1 VTIQIGDVAFV
12 AFLLALVRSAAW
24 IAIAPP
30 FNHRSIPVQ
39 VRAGLAAALALALT
53 PWVSHQLGTTVY
65 DTPGLIGAF
74 MVQALAGAGL
84 GVLVL
89 ILMSAVQS
97 AGSMLDLFGGFTI
110 SSAYDP
116 FDNAQAAIW
125 GRFYDLLAVVLLFV
139 INGHLLLL
147 QGFITSFQ
155 AVPLHAPPLNAL
167 ASTVLTDVSTYF
179 AAAVE
184 VAAPLL
190 AALFLAQVVMGMVS
204 RAAPQ
209 MNVLSLSFPFMILLT
224 ILLASL
230 AVPQLPGA
238 VSSLAHQAVRAMAS
252 LSH

>member
-1 VTIQIGDVAFV
+1 MTIQIGDVTFV

-24 IAIAPP
+24 LAVAPP
-30 FNHRSIPVQ
+30 FNHRSIPLQ
-39 VRAGLAAALALALT
+39 VRAGLAAALALAVT
-53 PWVSHQLGTTVY
+53 PWVSRQIGTTVY
-65 DTPGLIGAF
+65 DTPGLLGTVA
-74 MVQALAGAGL
+74 VQALAGAGL

-89 ILMSAVQS
+89 ILMTAVQS
-97 AGSMLDLFGGFTI
+97 AGSMLDLFGGFSI

-147 QGFITSFQ
+147 KGFITSFQ
-155 AVPLHAPPLNAL
+155 AVPLHAPPLNGL
-167 ASTVLTDVSTYF
+167 ASTVLSDVTTYF

-204 RAAPQ
+204 RAAPA

-238 VSSLAHQAVRAMAS
+238 VKSLADQAVRAMAT

>member
-1 VTIQIGDVAFV
+1 MTIQIGDVTFV
-12 AFLLALVRSAAW
+12 AFLLALVRSGAW
-24 IAIAPP
+24 IAVAPP

-53 PWVSHQLGTTVY
+53 PWLSRQMGTTVY
-65 DTPGLIGAF
+65 DTPALLGAVA
-74 MVQALAGAGL
+74 VQALAGAGL

-89 ILMSAVQS
+89 ILMTAVQS
-97 AGSMLDLFGGFTI
+97 AGSMLDLFGGFSI

-116 FDNAQAAIW
+116 FNNAQAAIW

-139 INGHLLLL
+139 IGGDLLLL

-155 AVPLHAPPLNAL
+155 AIPLHAPPLNAL
-167 ASTVLTDVSTYF
+167 ASTVLTDMTTYF
-179 AAAVE
+179 GAAVE
-184 VAAPLL
+184 IAAPLL
-190 AALFLAQVVMGMVS
+190 AALFLAQVVMGMIS
-204 RAAPQ
+204 RAAPA

-230 AVPQLPGA
+230 AIPQLPDA
-238 VSSLAHQAVRAMAS
+238 VSSLAHQAVGAMAT